1 MPRKCIR
8 PSQVKIRST
17 AGARTCGMNRQTTLM
32 ELVTFSYSSIQ
43 KRKEK
48 QGSKAEDMRVRSL
61 SLHPITHT
69 HTRAQIRE
77 KEKLNV
83 HLKQY
88 CKGQSITII
97 NTPSHNKIK
106 AKQPILNRVIKIAAI
121 CTKYSH

>member
-1 MPRKCIR
+1 MWNEQANNSDGI
-8 PSQVKIRST
+8 
-17 AGARTCGMNRQTTLM
+17 G
-32 ELVTFSYSSIQ
+32 YSSIQ
-43 KRKEK
+43 KKKRKTRIKGRGHE
-48 QGSKAEDMRVRSL
+48 SPFIVFTSN
-61 SLHPITHT
+61 HT
-69 HTRAQIRE
+69 HTSAQIRE

>member
-32 ELVTFSYSSIQ
+32 ELVTHQFK

-69 HTRAQIRE
+69 RAQIRE

-88 CKGQSITII
+88 CKGQSVTII